1 MYERIASDQHREAR
15 LARWR
20 RQQKQK
26 RKRNQLEGLAFRK
39 AVRRKA
45 RVELMK
51 LATILSPE

>member
-1 MYERIASDQHREAR
+1 MLTEIITLQHKEAR
-15 LARWR
+15 LGRWR

-26 RKRNQLEGLAFRK
+26 RKRGQLERLALRK

-51 LATILSPE
+51 LATTLNPE